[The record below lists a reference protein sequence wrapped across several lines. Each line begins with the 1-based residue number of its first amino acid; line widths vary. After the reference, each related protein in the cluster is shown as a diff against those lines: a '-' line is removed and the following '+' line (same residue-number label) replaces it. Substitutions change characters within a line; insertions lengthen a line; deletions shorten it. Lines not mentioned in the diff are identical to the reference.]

1 MTFRRAVIVGGCGH
15 VGLPLGISFAESGL
29 QTIALDLA
37 KASVEAVNEGRMP
50 FREHGAEEA
59 LRRVLAAG
67 SFHATTDAAA
77 IRDADAVI
85 VVIGTPV
92 DERLNPDPTEV
103 VRVLSECAPHLRDDQ
118 LVVLRST
125 VFPGVTR
132 RVEQALH
139 ERDLA
144 CEVVFCPER
153 IAEGHAMHELRELPQ
168 IVGARTETASAR
180 AAALFELLGVEA
192 IRVDPEEAE
201 LAKLFTN
208 AWRYLKFAA
217 ANQFWLMANEA
228 GLDYSR
234 IRSAITQDYPRAAD
248 LPGAGFAAGPC
259 LLKDTMQ
266 LAAFTNN
273 DFILGH
279 AAMLVNEGQPNYV
292 VERIARKVDL
302 ASATVGILGMAF
314 KGESDDTRSSLSY
327 PLKQALVFRAR
338 EVLTTDPFVTTDT
351 DLRPLEEVLER
362 ADVLVIGA
370 PHRQY
375 RQLANRVRP
384 SVPVFDVWDLLGQGS
399 RI

>member
-15 VGLPLGISFAESGL
+15 VGLPLGISFAECGL
-29 QTIALDLA
+29 QTIALDVA
-37 KASVEAVNEGRMP
+37 TASVEAVNAGRMP
-50 FREHGAEEA
+50 FREPGAEEA

-67 SFHATTDAAA
+67 SFHATTDAAV

-144 CEVVFCPER
+144 CKVVFCPER
-153 IAEGHAMHELRELPQ
+153 IAEGHAMRELRELPQ
-168 IVGARTETASAR
+168 IVGARTEAAGAR
-180 AAALFELLGVEA
+180 AAALFGLLGVET

-234 IRSAITQDYPRAAD
+234 IRSAIAQDYPRAAD

-273 DFILGH
+273 HFVLGH
-279 AAMLVNEGQPNYV
+279 AAMLVNEGQPNYL
-292 VERIARKVDL
+292 VERIAERIDL

-327 PLKQALVFRAR
+327 PLKRALEFRAR
-338 EVLTTDPFVTTDT
+338 EVLTTDPFVATDS
-351 DLRPLEEVLER
+351 DLLPLGEVLAR
-362 ADVLVIGA
+362 ADALVIGA
-370 PHRQY
+370 PHQEY
-375 RQLANRVRP
+375 RRLAGRVRLG
-384 SVPVFDVWDLLGQGS
+384 VPVFDVWDLLGHGS
-399 RI
+399 LV